1 MEIIDVVWDIEV
13 EEILCFVEKVFV
25 VVVEWFVFVF
35 VGIVVVDVFF
45 YNIIN
50 LYKCNNYNKIIE
62 INIKMYRC
70 LWEYSKDC

>member
-1 MEIIDVVWDIEV
+1 M
-13 EEILCFVEKVFV
+13 
-25 VVVEWFVFVF
+25 FVF